1 MSLLSINLK
10 GEKMKAYHTKE
21 QVIIKLSK
29 DEYRKEM
36 KLNKSLKDENKSLKT
51 EISNLENEKIELLKE
66 LKDQIEANMKNI
78 KEISSL
84 QNKIYELLYI
94 KERSKLCS

>member
-1 MSLLSINLK
+1 
-10 GEKMKAYHTKE
+10 MKAYHTKE

-84 QNKIYELLYI
+84 QNKIYELLYA
-94 KERSKLCS
+94 KER

>member
-1 MSLLSINLK
+1 
-10 GEKMKAYHTKE
+10 MKAYHTKE

-36 KLNKSLKDENKSLKT
+36 KLNKSLKDENKYLKT

-84 QNKIYELLYI
+84 QNKIYELLY
-94 KERSKLCS
+94 

>member
-1 MSLLSINLK
+1 
-10 GEKMKAYHTKE
+10 MKAYHTKE

-29 DEYRKEM
+29 DEYRKEI
-36 KLNKSLKDENKSLKT
+36 KLNKFLKDENKSLKT

-84 QNKIYELLYI
+84 QNKIYELLYT
-94 KERSKLCS
+94 KERSKLCSWYLKRMKKSET

>member
-1 MSLLSINLK
+1 
-10 GEKMKAYHTKE
+10 MKAYHTKE

-29 DEYRKEM
+29 DKYRKEM
-36 KLNKSLKDENKSLKT
+36 KLNKSLKDKNKSLKT

-84 QNKIYELLYI
+84 QNKIYELLYA

>member
-1 MSLLSINLK
+1 
-10 GEKMKAYHTKE
+10 MKAYHTKE

-84 QNKIYELLYI
+84 QNKIYELLYV

>member
-1 MSLLSINLK
+1 
-10 GEKMKAYHTKE
+10 MKAYHTKE

-51 EISNLENEKIELLKE
+51 EISNLEDEKIELLKE

-84 QNKIYELLYI
+84 QNKIYELLYA
-94 KERSKLCS
+94 KERSKLCSWYLKRMKKSET

>member
-1 MSLLSINLK
+1 
-10 GEKMKAYHTKE
+10 MKAYHTKE

-36 KLNKSLKDENKSLKT
+36 KLNKYLKDENKSLKT

-84 QNKIYELLYI
+84 QNKIYELLYA
-94 KERSKLCS
+94 KERSKLYS

>member
-1 MSLLSINLK
+1 
-10 GEKMKAYHTKE
+10 MKAYHTKE

-29 DEYRKEM
+29 DEYRKEI
-36 KLNKSLKDENKSLKT
+36 KLNKSLKDENKSLKD
-51 EISNLENEKIELLKE
+51 EISNLENEKIELLKQ

-84 QNKIYELLYI
+84 QNKIYELLYA